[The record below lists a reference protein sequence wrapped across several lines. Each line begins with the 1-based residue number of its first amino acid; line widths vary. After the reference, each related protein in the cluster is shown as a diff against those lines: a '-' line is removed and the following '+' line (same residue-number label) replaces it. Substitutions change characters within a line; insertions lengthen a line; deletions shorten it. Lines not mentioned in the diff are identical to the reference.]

1 MEDTATNGTINN
13 IMDYVTNYYKN
24 LSEELSRKLNLL
36 EAMVAQATSPSPTSA
51 PAGTSPTAPMGPPS
65 PGVMPAPTAP
75 GTPYPPPPHPMDYP
89 GGVNSP
95 EFKKAYDRWLEGFN
109 QLPPDD
115 PARTRYRNRQTPRV
129 RPGQYQRPGGGTVN
143 R

>member
-1 MEDTATNGTINN
+1 
-13 IMDYVTNYYKN
+13 MDYITRYYKN
-24 LSEELSRKLNLL
+24 LSEELSRKLTLL
-36 EAMVAQATSPSPTSA
+36 EMDVAQVAQTAPTQQASPA
-51 PAGTSPTAPMGPPS
+51 PGTPGGPMGPPS

-95 EFKKAYDRWLEGFN
+95 EFRKAYERWLEGFN

-129 RPGQYQRPGGGTVN
+129 RPGQFRRPGGGTVN